1 MSIFLLLR
9 MYAAS
14 PFHKSGWAGLA
25 IALGVHAATA
35 CLGELALLIGQ
46 QPSINPPGATRVP
59 GGERIYIPS
68 TRLKEITHGMV

>member
-9 MYAAS
+9 VYAAS
-14 PFHKSGWAGLA
+14 FFHKSGWAGLA
-25 IALGVHAATA
+25 IALASHIATA
-35 CLGELALLIGQ
+35 CLGELARLIGQ

-59 GGERIYIPS
+59 GGEHVYIPS